1 MIFFLYTLASASLK
15 FWVRPH
21 RDLNQNIPKLL
32 DAGPF
37 LDTKS
42 SFVALQKGMGT
53 CCLTDSSAIHIT

>member
-1 MIFFLYTLASASLK
+1 MPIWMIFFLYTLASASLK

-42 SFVALQKGMGT
+42 SLLHSKKAWALVA
-53 CCLTDSSAIHIT
+53 

>member
-42 SFVALQKGMGT
+42 SLLHSKKAWALVA
-53 CCLTDSSAIHIT
+53 